1 MRKVNQRTGQ
11 RTGDVTSSSGEDRQ
25 RMSCRSLLGRLGTR
39 AVHRRMVSREAL
51 SCCHPIAVCAPTESS
66 LVVCAG
72 SSDAEGIEM
81 PIFPCP
87 TCTLPRT
94 RAWCVCPCANFP
106 IVLSV
111 NCSQETIVPAQATQA
126 SAAPS
131 YHVLQYKYVPDI
143 LEKRGPFREKHLAA
157 ASQKVDNYHSCLV
170 LRLMLSHA
178 FSKCLIDRCR
188 STSPLLCS
196 RHGNLAER

>member
-1 MRKVNQRTGQ
+1 MPSTPNSWRALGGNVWAGHKHRPRGKLCGCDSMHKVNQRTGQ
-11 RTGDVTSSSGEDRQ
+11 RTGDVTRSSGEDRQ

-39 AVHRRMVSREAL
+39 AVRVHRRMVSREAL

-94 RAWCVCPCANFP
+94 RAWCVWARKLSNNVECQLLTRDDCTCAGH
-106 IVLSV
+106 
-111 NCSQETIVPAQATQA
+111 T
-126 SAAPS
+126 
-131 YHVLQYKYVPDI
+131 
-143 LEKRGPFREKHLAA
+143 G
-157 ASQKVDNYHSCLV
+157 
-170 LRLMLSHA
+170 
-178 FSKCLIDRCR
+178 
-188 STSPLLCS
+188 
-196 RHGNLAER
+196 